1 MAAEWLDRP
10 VIVPGQQRNWWH
22 MGKTGGGG
30 RPSMQIVTYWYV
42 TPHC

>member
-1 MAAEWLDRP
+1 

-22 MGKTGGGG
+22 MGKTGGD